1 MTTHADPGWY
11 DDGTGK
17 QRWWDGTRWT
27 EEYIDLREPD
37 IELHRDAAPA
47 AGAAIAGWYD
57 DQRGRLRWWDGRQW
71 TTAVRYSGEE
81 QEFAGVTIDGRW
93 IHFGESS
100 QPVAGAQASVETGD
114 ALLRRPAFTRNAVD
128 RRLVGSAGPITP
140 RTLNRIV
147 QRPLLYLVV
156 AGTEQVWVTAVPQGQ
171 DVAARRFASWV
182 NTSSEHYRYR

>member
-27 EEYIDLREPD
+27 EEYIDLREHD
-37 IELHRDAAPA
+37 IELHRDAAPV
-47 AGAAIAGWYD
+47 AGAAVAGWYD

-81 QEFAGVTIDGRW
+81 QELAGVIIDGRW

-114 ALLRRPAFTRNAVD
+114 ALLRRPAFTRSAVD
-128 RRLVGSAGPITP
+128 RRLVGRAGAITP
-140 RTLNRIV
+140 RTLNRII
-147 QRPLLYLVV
+147 QRPLLYLVIT
-156 AGTEQVWVTAVPQGQ
+156 GTEQVWVTAVPHGHEA
-171 DVAARRFASWV
+171 AARRFASWV
-182 NTSSEHYRYR
+182 NTSAEHYRYR

>member
-27 EEYIDLREPD
+27 EEYIDLREHD
-37 IELHRDAAPA
+37 IELHRDAAPV
-47 AGAAIAGWYD
+47 AGAAVAGWYD

-81 QEFAGVTIDGRW
+81 QELAGVIIDGRW

-114 ALLRRPAFTRNAVD
+114 ALLRRPAFTRSAVD
-128 RRLVGSAGPITP
+128 RRLVGRAGAITP
-140 RTLNRIV
+140 RTLNRII
-147 QRPLLYLVV
+147 QRPLLYLVIT
-156 AGTEQVWVTAVPQGQ
+156 GTEQVWVTAVPHGH
-171 DVAARRFASWV
+171 DAAARRFASWV
-182 NTSSEHYRYR
+182 NTSAEHYRYR

>member
-17 QRWWDGTRWT
+17 QRWWDGARWT
-27 EEYIDLREPD
+27 EEYIDLREHD
-37 IELHRDAAPA
+37 VELHRDAAPA
-47 AGAAIAGWYD
+47 VGAAAAGWYD

-81 QEFAGVTIDGRW
+81 QEFAGVVIDGRW

-128 RRLVGSAGPITP
+128 RRLVGRAGAITP
-140 RTLNRIV
+140 RTLNRII
-147 QRPLLYLVV
+147 QRPLLYLVIT
-156 AGTEQVWVTAVPQGQ
+156 GTEQVWVTAVPQGH
-171 DVAARRFASWV
+171 DAEAGRFASWV
-182 NTSSEHYRYR
+182 NTSAEHYRYR

>member
-27 EEYIDLREPD
+27 EEYIDLREHD

-47 AGAAIAGWYD
+47 AGAAAAGWYD

-81 QEFAGVTIDGRW
+81 QEFADVIIDGRW

-114 ALLRRPAFTRNAVD
+114 ALLRRPAFTRSAVD
-128 RRLVGSAGPITP
+128 RRLVGRAGAITP
-140 RTLNRIV
+140 RTLNRII
-147 QRPLLYLVV
+147 QRPLLYLVIT
-156 AGTEQVWVTAVPQGQ
+156 GTEQVWVTTVPQRQ
-171 DVAARRFASWV
+171 DAPARRFASWV
-182 NTSSEHYRYR
+182 NTSAEHYRYR

>member
-27 EEYIDLREPD
+27 EEYIDLREHD
-37 IELHRDAAPA
+37 IELHRDAAPV
-47 AGAAIAGWYD
+47 AGAAVAGWYD

-71 TTAVRYSGEE
+71 TTAVRYSGDE
-81 QEFAGVTIDGRW
+81 QELAGVIIDGRW

-114 ALLRRPAFTRNAVD
+114 ALLRRPAFTRSAVD
-128 RRLVGSAGPITP
+128 RRLVGRAGAITP
-140 RTLNRIV
+140 RTLNRII
-147 QRPLLYLVV
+147 QRPLLYLVIT
-156 AGTEQVWVTAVPQGQ
+156 GTEQVWVTAVPHGH
-171 DVAARRFASWV
+171 DAAARRFASWV
-182 NTSSEHYRYR
+182 NTSAEHYRYR